1 MATKKKAPALV
12 EFPDAGEL
20 ENKMVEK
27 PKQEE
32 KKPMGKHIT
41 FEHNGETY
49 TLEYTRKA
57 IETMERRGFKVGEI
71 QDKPMTVL
79 PEMFS
84 GAFIAHHTGLKRKIM
99 DEIFDRISD
108 KRALLGKL
116 AEMYNDPMEQ
126 LFDNEGVTKTE
137 EISWD
142 ADF

>member
-1 MATKKKAPALV
+1 
-12 EFPDAGEL
+12 
-20 ENKMVEK
+20 
-27 PKQEE
+27 
-32 KKPMGKHIT
+32 
-41 FEHNGETY
+41 
-49 TLEYTRKA
+49 
-57 IETMERRGFKVGEI
+57 
-71 QDKPMTVL
+71 MTVL